1 MSDKIYFRAKN
12 ITRDK
17 QRHYNNKSIKPLKR
31 HNNPKCAQNNRVS
44 EYMKQKLVKLRGRI
58 EKSTI
63 KVGDFNILSSAFDR
77 IIKAKI
83 IKDMGELIDP
93 STNRI

>member
-1 MSDKIYFRAKN
+1 M
-12 ITRDK
+12 
-17 QRHYNNKSIKPLKR
+17 
-31 HNNPKCAQNNRVS
+31 NRVS
-44 EYMKQKLVKLRGRI
+44 EYMKQKLVELRGRI

-77 IIKAKI
+77 TIKAKI